1 MVKGSGLSLLWL
13 GFGFWAGNFRMLWV
27 QPKKKKKVSTV
38 LLMYLMHV
46 DLIIAVLV
54 SLNGNSWHWAAL
66 EEGRRNRSR
75 PSDQ

>member
-1 MVKGSGLSLLWL
+1 MARVWLLGWEFPHAV
-13 GFGFWAGNFRMLWV
+13 GTA
-27 QPKKKKKVSTV
+27 KKKKKVSTV